1 MEIIERESMSER
13 ALFKPVKATLGL
25 SGITAMNTA
34 MTNVLLAAMV
44 FKGQG
49 NPSSP
54 TDIFKD
60 VSDRVIQMVLKRAE
74 DNKFTKK
81 EMAELIEIANA
92 YAEVLKA
99 IK

>member
-1 MEIIERESMSER
+1 MSER

-44 FKGQG
+44 FKAQG

-54 TDIFKD
+54 ITVFKD
-60 VSDRVIQMVLKRAE
+60 VSGKVIQMVLESAE
-74 DNKFTKK
+74 DNKFTKQ
-81 EMAELIEIANA
+81 EMRELAEIADA
-92 YAEVLKA
+92 YKEILKV

>member
-1 MEIIERESMSER
+1 MSER

-54 TDIFKD
+54 TDVFKD
-60 VSDRVIQMVLKRAE
+60 VSVRIIQMVLERAK

-81 EMAELIEIANA
+81 EMDELTEIAGS
-92 YAEVLKA
+92 YIGVLKA

>member
-1 MEIIERESMSER
+1 MSER

-54 TDIFKD
+54 TDVFKD
-60 VSDRVIQMVLKRAE
+60 VSGRIIQMVLERAK

-81 EMAELIEIANA
+81 EMAELIEIASA
-92 YAEVLKA
+92 YTEVLKV

>member
-34 MTNVLLAAMV
+34 MTNVLLAVLV
-44 FKGQG
+44 FRGQG

-54 TDIFKD
+54 TDVFKD
-60 VSDRVIQMVLKRAE
+60 VSKRIMQMVLKRAE
-74 DNKFTKK
+74 DNKFTEK
-81 EMAELIEIANA
+81 EMAELGDIANA
-92 YAEVLKA
+92 YTEVLKV

>member
-1 MEIIERESMSER
+1 MSER

-44 FKGQG
+44 FKAKG
-49 NPSSP
+49 NPNSP
-54 TDIFKD
+54 TEVFKD
-60 VSDRVIQMVLKRAE
+60 VSERIIQMVLERAK

-81 EMAELIEIANA
+81 EMGELTEIADA
-92 YAEVLKA
+92 YREVLKT